1 MNMRRIAVM
10 CAALLAC
17 GAILAPLAAQGP
29 AMEITYS
36 PAPDWTL
43 DRQLQLTIPDV
54 ALNDMPTGLFGSGTT
69 TLRWT
74 VVPAAEGEALD
85 ETALQGEVLSLTTVL
100 AGQPMPASLLPVAR
114 IRISP
119 QAIPVDLPTFKSDP
133 LAPDRQLPQIGLAAL
148 GAALLCALPP
158 LPDHAVAVG
167 DSWERGGTFEIKEA
181 VVGQVEVT
189 QKIALT
195 SLADGVAT
203 FTSTVHAL
211 LPDFQAPN
219 PLLPGQ
225 TLTCQA
231 MTVDVPELV
240 QTYDVARSQVT
251 EARAKLNLKANLVA
265 PEMTAAVAVTGADL
279 LYLELPPAAP
289 QN

>member
-1 MNMRRIAVM
+1 MNMRRLAVM

-17 GAILAPLAAQGP
+17 GAILVPLAAQGP
-29 AMEITYS
+29 AVEITYS

-43 DRQLQLTIPDV
+43 DRQLQVTIPDV
-54 ALNDMPTGLFGSGTT
+54 ALDDMPIGLFGGGTT

-74 VVPAAEGEALD
+74 VVPAAEGEGPG
-85 ETALQGEVLSLTTVL
+85 ETALQEEVLATAPLL
-100 AGQPMPASLLPVAR
+100 AGQPMPASLPPLTR

-119 QAIPVDLPTFKSDP
+119 QAIPVDLPSFESDP

-167 DSWERGGTFEIKEA
+167 DSWERGGAVEA
-181 VVGQVEVT
+181 PNVGRVEVT
-189 QKIALT
+189 QQITLT

-219 PLLPGQ
+219 PFLPGQ

-240 QTYDVARSQVT
+240 QTYEVARSEVT
-251 EARAKLNLKANLVA
+251 EARAKLNLKTNLVA
-265 PEMTAAVAVTGADL
+265 PEMTATVAVTGADL
-279 LYLELPPAAP
+279 LYRELPPAAP
-289 QN
+289 ED